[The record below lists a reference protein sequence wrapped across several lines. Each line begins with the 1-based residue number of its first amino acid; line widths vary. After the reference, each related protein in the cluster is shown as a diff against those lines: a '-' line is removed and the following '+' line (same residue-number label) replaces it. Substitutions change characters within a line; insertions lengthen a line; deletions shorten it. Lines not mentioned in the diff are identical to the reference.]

1 MVRCRV
7 DAWRAGL
14 VAVVVV
20 GALAGV
26 AVAGKTAG
34 GYMTV
39 VSKAT
44 WANADW
50 RKVVDAL
57 AVKHGAALCQYDTS
71 VTEALATLNELTPEA
86 IETLLRTLAEE
97 KQVGLGK
104 IAQPLRV
111 AICGNTI
118 SPPIFDA
125 VDMLGINTV
134 LKRIE
139 NMLVKFKKE
148 KE

>member
-1 MVRCRV
+1 M
-7 DAWRAGL
+7 L
-14 VAVVVV
+14 KTV
-20 GALAGV
+20 G
-26 AVAGKTAG
+26 
-34 GYMTV
+34 
-39 VSKAT
+39 
-44 WANADW
+44 
-50 RKVVDAL
+50 
-57 AVKHGAALCQYDTS
+57 
-71 VTEALATLNELTPEA
+71 EALATLQKLTPEA
-86 IETLLRTLAEE
+86 IETLLRSLAEE

-139 NMLVKFKKE
+139 NALTKFQQE
-148 KE
+148 NG